1 MVDLGRKGLE
11 QIIQMNLLQQQ
22 QLIDS
27 SYTTSPLLLRRQNA
41 CNINTSTTTTAG
53 TTTIPTDEMPV
64 TTSASSLTNLEKNKS
79 TLEQLQMQYQH
90 IMTQMQLGLSSNSTS
105 LADYAQKDQVGIL

>member
-27 SYTTSPLLLRRQNA
+27 YYTTSPLLLRRQNA
-41 CNINTSTTTTAG
+41 CNINTSTTTAG
-53 TTTIPTDEMPV
+53 TTIIPTDEMPV
-64 TTSASSLTNLEKNKS
+64 TTSASSLTNSEKNKS

>member
-41 CNINTSTTTTAG
+41 CNINTITTTEG

-64 TTSASSLTNLEKNKS
+64 TTSASSLTNSEKNKS

>member
-27 SYTTSPLLLRRQNA
+27 SYTTSPSLLRRQNA
-41 CNINTSTTTTAG
+41 CNINTSTTTAG
-53 TTTIPTDEMPV
+53 TTTITTDEMPV
-64 TTSASSLTNLEKNKS
+64 TTSASSLKNLEKNKS

-105 LADYAQKDQVGIL
+105 LADYAQKDQVGMV